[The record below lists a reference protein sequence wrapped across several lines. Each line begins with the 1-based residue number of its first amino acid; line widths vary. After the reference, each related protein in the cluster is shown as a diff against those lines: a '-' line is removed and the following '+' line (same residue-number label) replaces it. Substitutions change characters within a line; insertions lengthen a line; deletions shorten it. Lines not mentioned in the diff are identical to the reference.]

1 MAMKAIASRA
11 TRPSRIIQIH
21 MFELLLSVVCV
32 VVVWLTGREVCVV
45 VVVEVVEVELPL
57 VCAGGAL
64 VLVFWAN
71 AGTAHAAAR
80 DRLRAS
86 SNALRLPHN

>member
-1 MAMKAIASRA
+1 
-11 TRPSRIIQIH
+11 

-45 VVVEVVEVELPL
+45 VVVEVVEVELPP
-57 VCAGGAL
+57 VCAGGVPL
-64 VLVFWAN
+64 LVFWAN
-71 AGTAHAAAR
+71 AGTANAAAI

-86 SNALRLPHN
+86 SNALKLTDN

>member
-1 MAMKAIASRA
+1 
-11 TRPSRIIQIH
+11 

-64 VLVFWAN
+64 EFVFWAN
-71 AGTAHAAAR
+71 AGTASAMRLAK
-80 DRLRAS
+80 LRAS
-86 SNALRLPHN
+86 SNALKLLRN